1 MGVGAPQKEKISER
15 KFPAQKAKI
24 SHLPYE
30 FVESRRDLTT
40 PSRRQNVVGGSF
52 VGRVAWRTSLTFQ
65 KKVKIEA
72 DASDVSA
79 RVNAQ
84 ARSKHAIYAGGAI
97 RYHSYVMISQIHG
110 RPTNTSKS
118 RTPLWWWTAVT
129 SSSAHTTRTVRHVLR
144 QRR

>member
-1 MGVGAPQKEKISER
+1 MNSFDGPM
-15 KFPAQKAKI
+15 AQVLLLIDARWPMAMRMPI
-24 SHLPYE
+24 YD
-30 FVESRRDLTT
+30 FVSML
-40 PSRRQNVVGGSF
+40 
-52 VGRVAWRTSLTFQ
+52 AWRTSLTFQ

-72 DASDVSA
+72 DASDVST